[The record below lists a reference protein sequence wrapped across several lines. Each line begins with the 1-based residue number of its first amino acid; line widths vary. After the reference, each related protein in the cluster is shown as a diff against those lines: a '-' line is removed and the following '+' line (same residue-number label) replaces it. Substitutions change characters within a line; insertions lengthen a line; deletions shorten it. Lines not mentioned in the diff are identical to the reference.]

1 MRRNQKESKSNSCE
15 PKGVR
20 SRKVENYGD
29 MDRTSIRTYGS

>member
-20 SRKVENYGD
+20 SHKVEIYGD
-29 MDRTSIRTYGS
+29 MDRTNIWTYGS